1 MRLSNDRILVI
12 GDTDRQVQ
20 SAVLKVLPGAHVT
33 SIPGVFDGIAELANG
48 QYSAVLA
55 AAEPIERRPEAAV
68 KTLRQ
73 LAGKA
78 RLMLFG
84 HPTLEP
90 LSRKMLNFG
99 VDDYLITPSSPEEL
113 QQMFGAPP
121 LKDFPTE
128 GGEEQWVAAAKQW
141 LKQNAETYRI
151 HQLWIDDK
159 KGPRSKSP

>member
-1 MRLSNDRILVI
+1 MRLSNDSILVI

-33 SIPGVFDGIAELANG
+33 SIPGVFDGIAELAGG

-55 AAEPIERRPEAAV
+55 AAEPIERHPEAAV
-68 KTLRQ
+68 RPLRQ

-113 QQMFGAPP
+113 QQMFGAPA
-121 LKDFPTE
+121 LKLSSEEEDETVDASAPGVASRASLLHGLPIAHILLDAMLQFP
-128 GGEEQWVAAAKQW
+128 
-141 LKQNAETYRI
+141 
-151 HQLWIDDK
+151 
-159 KGPRSKSP
+159 

>member
-1 MRLSNDRILVI
+1 MRLTSDRILLI
-12 GDTDRQVQ
+12 GDIDRQLQ
-20 SAVLKVLPGAHVT
+20 GAVMRVLPSAKVT
-33 SIPGVFDGIAELANG
+33 SAPGMFDGIAELANNR
-48 QYSAVLA
+48 YSAVLA

-73 LAGKA
+73 LAGNA

-121 LKDFPTE
+121 LKLSPEDADETVDASAP
-128 GGEEQWVAAAKQW
+128 GVA
-141 LKQNAETYRI
+141 
-151 HQLWIDDK
+151 
-159 KGPRSKSP
+159 

>member
-1 MRLSNDRILVI
+1 MKLAPERIHVI
-12 GDTDRQVQ
+12 RDTDHQIR
-20 SAVLKVLPGAHVT
+20 GALTRVMPAAQVT
-33 SIPGVFDGIAELANG
+33 SINGMFDGLAALASG
-48 QYSAVLA
+48 GFTAVLA

-68 KTLRQ
+68 RTLRQ
-73 LAGKA
+73 LAGNA

-121 LKDFPTE
+121 LKLTP
-128 GGEEQWVAAAKQW
+128 EEA
-141 LKQNAETYRI
+141 
-151 HQLWIDDK
+151 
-159 KGPRSKSP
+159 